1 MIETH
6 KPLIWIDQEE
16 ALNRLIDDLQQQ
28 AMIAVDTE
36 SDSLFSY
43 FEKVCLIQ
51 ISTTAIDYVLDPLA
65 LDVSPLGLVLANP
78 AVGKIFHAAEF
89 DVISLRRDYGFQI
102 ENLFDTMLAARILG
116 WPKYGLGHILE
127 SHFQTK
133 PNKRFQQYNWTTRP
147 LDPAALAYARLDTH
161 FLIPLYEM
169 QVAALRKR
177 NRLEEAKAAFNYTA
191 KARASVKIF
200 DPAVTWH
207 LKGLRNVPDEK
218 QGLLQALFVFRD
230 NMARQLDIP
239 AFKLFSDATLAHL
252 VHRPPESLKHLKKT
266 KGLNRGFVRRYG
278 EDLLA
283 VLAKKSAKAKPP
295 PETKRAL
302 SEAAA
307 QRYERLRD
315 WRNRTAKQ
323 RQVEAD
329 IVLPNKT
336 LKQLAKKNPKDV
348 SELTA
353 LNLLGQWQLQTYAEA
368 IIDELK

>member
-1 MIETH
+1 MIDTN
-6 KPLIWIDQEE
+6 KPLIWVDQEE
-16 ALNRLIDDLQQQ
+16 ALNHLIDNLQQQ

-51 ISTTAIDYVLDPLA
+51 ISTTETDYVLDPLA
-65 LDVSPLGLVLANP
+65 VEVSPLGIVFANP

-89 DVISLRRDYGFQI
+89 DIISLRRDYGFQVK
-102 ENLFDTMLAARILG
+102 NLFDTMLAARILG
-116 WPKYGLGHILE
+116 WPKYGLGNILE
-127 SHFQTK
+127 SYFQTK

-147 LDPAALAYARLDTH
+147 LDPAALTYACLDTH

-169 QVAALRKR
+169 QIEALHQRK
-177 NRLEEAKAAFNYTA
+177 RLEEAKAAFDYTA
-191 KARASVKIF
+191 TARASVKIF
-200 DPAVTWH
+200 DPAVTWN
-207 LKGLRNVPDEK
+207 LKGLRNVPDDK
-218 QGLLQALFVFRD
+218 QGLLQALFIFRD

-239 AFKLFSDATLAHL
+239 AFKLFNDATLAYL
-252 VHRPPESLKHLKKT
+252 VNRPPTSLQHLKNT
-266 KGLNRGFVRRYG
+266 KGLNRSFVRRYG
-278 EDLLA
+278 EALLT
-283 VLAKKSAKAKPP
+283 VCTQNHPKAKPP

-307 QRYERLRD
+307 HRYERLRD

-336 LKQLAKKNPKDV
+336 LKQLAKKNPKNV
-348 SELTA
+348 SELTEM
-353 LNLLGQWQLQTYAEA
+353 NLLGQWQLQTYADA
-368 IIDELK
+368 IINELK